1 MSTKWHT
8 VLARPMVAT
17 ALLLAACTA
26 DRLPTTVEPAL
37 PPGLEGLAFH
47 LTIDVRTGSITVQ
60 RPAPSLPDGVSASLI
75 GNEAVELLAT
85 DCTWSPSPVNS
96 KLRRCT
102 FGLAIKNQLAITDLI
117 TPTSF
122 PRPPAGTDGIL
133 VFPFASAALGV
144 SGGAATPTS
153 DWDNEPMNFFN
164 DFSGCTGKSND
175 CYRSET
181 YPSPLH
187 GGEVTEY
194 RTVGFDVDRNA
205 HSVSVYV
212 VVAADLRDNPLLEAV
227 LIGSLA
233 QCGNV
238 QEITY
243 LNDDSRE
250 VEVTLDIRTGQVE
263 NLTRRLVETAF
274 CGFDMPALAM
284 HGRILQATLRLY
296 HDDDAGNP
304 YAQSHVVVD
313 HMDFGAT
320 LDLDDLVLD
329 PLAENIGTLSTN
341 ATEEYKSL
349 DVTAAVQDDATNG
362 RPRSQYRIRFAEPVS
377 DAWVAF
383 GYAGSSRP
391 PQLILTYR
399 QY

>member
-26 DRLPTTVEPAL
+26 DYMPTTVEPAL

-205 HSVSVYV
+205 HSVSVYI
-212 VVAADLRDNPLLEAV
+212 VVAADLRDNP
-227 LIGSLA
+227 IH
-233 QCGNV
+233 
-238 QEITY
+238 
-243 LNDDSRE
+243 
-250 VEVTLDIRTGQVE
+250 EVTLTRSAQQCGTIMETDEPRYYLFGDGVVAGRQNPSSGQRTYRGY
-263 NLTRRLVETAF
+263 
-274 CGFDMPALAM
+274 CGFDLPPELA
-284 HGRILQATLRLY
+284 GASILQATLRMY
-296 HDDDAGNP
+296 QVSVDGSP
-304 YAQSHVVVD
+304 YPESALVVD
-313 HMDFGAT
+313 HIDFGPA
-320 LDLDDLVLD
+320 LDVNAWQTS
-329 PLAENIGTLSTN
+329 PITENIGTLSTDE
-341 ATEEYKSL
+341 TIEYKSL
-349 DVTAAVQDDATNG
+349 DVAAALQDDVSGG
-362 RPRSQYRIRFAEPVS
+362 RTRSQFKFRLVPQPN
-377 DAWVAF
+377 DATVVLDATS
-383 GYAGSSRP
+383 GNP
-391 PQLILTYR
+391 PELVLVWRRY
-399 QY
+399 